1 MFWQEKFYTV
11 QCTRVLAKKPEE
23 CSGKR
28 NSIQEYWRESQNNVL
43 AREILYK
50 STGEKARRMYW
61 QEKKFSTGEKS
72 RRMFWQEKFYTRVLA
87 RKPEECTGKRKNTR
101 VLARNP
107 EECTG
112 KRKNTRVLARKPE
125 ECSGKRNIMTYE

>member
-11 QCTRVLAKKPEE
+11 HCTVYNVHE
-23 CSGKR
+23 C
-28 NSIQEYWRESQNNVL
+28 WRKSQKNVL

-50 STGEKARRMYW
+50 STGEKAR
-61 QEKKFSTGEKS
+61 T
-72 RRMFWQEKFYTRVLA
+72 MFWQEKFYTRVLA

-107 EECTG
+107 EECSG
-112 KRKNTRVLARKPE
+112 KRHSIQEYWRENQKNVLARE
-125 ECSGKRNIMTYE
+125 IS

>member
-1 MFWQEKFYTV
+1 MRTV
-11 QCTRVLAKKPEE
+11 KRNSRKEYWRENQKNVLAREILYCTVYTSAGEKA
-23 CSGKR
+23 GKR

-61 QEKKFSTGEKS
+61 QEKKYKSTGEKS
-72 RRMFWQEKFYTRVLA
+72 RRMFWQETFYTRVLA
-87 RKPEECTGKRKNTR
+87 RKPK
-101 VLARNP
+101 
-107 EECTG
+107 
-112 KRKNTRVLARKPE
+112 